1 MWPSHSATR
10 PDKQADPPAADMAE
24 PPMNVRLVRE
34 PVYQQLN
41 QALRAL
47 LSSPEFPIGA
57 RFLTERQ
64 ISGRFRV
71 SRATA
76 NKALSNLVSEGLLEF
91 HKGVGT
97 FVRGRKMDYNLRALV
112 SFTEEAIAAGKR
124 PATRVLAF
132 ERMSCGQAPESV
144 PHALETG
151 LDEMLFYIE
160 RLRLADELPVI
171 LEKRYVAAAHCPELN
186 ENDASGSLYAV
197 WTRKYNLNLVG
208 ADQTIRAVSLH
219 GADARQ
225 LEVREGA
232 AGMLVSSTGYLAGGA
247 PLWFERT
254 LYRGD
259 AYEFHNRLGGLQ
271 TPEFAAGRF
280 LARAHQ
286 HREES

>member
-1 MWPSHSATR
+1 MIGKVAISRFHST
-10 PDKQADPPAADMAE
+10 
-24 PPMNVRLVRE
+24 NVRLVRE

-41 QALRAL
+41 QALRAH
-47 LSSPEFPIGA
+47 LSSSEFPIGA

-64 ISGRFRV
+64 ISERFGV

-112 SFTEEAIAAGKR
+112 SFTDEALAAGKR

-144 PHALETG
+144 PKALHAG
-151 LDEMLFYIE
+151 LDDMLFYME

-171 LEKRYVAAAHCPELN
+171 LEKRYVLAAHCPELN
-186 ENDASGSLYAV
+186 ETEASGSLYSV
-197 WTRKYNLNLVG
+197 WSRKYGLHLAGV
-208 ADQTIRAVSLH
+208 DQTIRAVSVH
-219 GADARQ
+219 GADARL

-232 AGMLVSSTGYLAGGA
+232 AGMLVTSVGYLAVDV

-259 AYEFHNRLGGLQ
+259 AYEFRNRLGSVQ
-271 TPEFAAGRF
+271 TATHAAGRF
-280 LARAHQ
+280 LDTPRSTN
-286 HREES
+286 E